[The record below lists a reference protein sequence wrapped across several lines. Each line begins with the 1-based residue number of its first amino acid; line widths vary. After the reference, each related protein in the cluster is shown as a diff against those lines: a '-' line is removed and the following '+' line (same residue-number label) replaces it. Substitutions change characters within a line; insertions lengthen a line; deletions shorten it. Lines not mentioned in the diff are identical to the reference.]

1 MENIR
6 SSYNNNKF
14 KISAHTWNDESELP
28 DEYSRLFLSILNN
41 HNEKID
47 HPSIKIYINK
57 IEDIIYYI

>member
-28 DEYSRLFLSILNN
+28 VLYEYSRLFLSIL
-41 HNEKID
+41 K
-47 HPSIKIYINK
+47 K
-57 IEDIIYYI
+57 